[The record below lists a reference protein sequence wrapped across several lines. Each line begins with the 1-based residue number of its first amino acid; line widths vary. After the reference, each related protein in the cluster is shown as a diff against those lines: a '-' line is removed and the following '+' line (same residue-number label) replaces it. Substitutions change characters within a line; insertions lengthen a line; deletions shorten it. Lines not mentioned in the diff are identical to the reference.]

1 MTFID
6 VCKEC
11 ISTKDFVKEWNRL
24 TGHRLGFMC
33 TPFET
38 AIDKACGY
46 DPDIT
51 AMPDFV
57 DFVYKYIWLPLV
69 KQEAWERQN

>member
-6 VCKEC
+6 ACKEC
-11 ISTKDFVKEWNRL
+11 ISTKDFVEQWNRM
-24 TGHRLGFMC
+24 TGHKLGFPRTGIEM
-33 TPFET
+33 

-46 DPDIT
+46 DPDMK

-57 DFVYKYIWLPLV
+57 DFVYEYIWLPLV
-69 KQEAWERQN
+69 TGEVK